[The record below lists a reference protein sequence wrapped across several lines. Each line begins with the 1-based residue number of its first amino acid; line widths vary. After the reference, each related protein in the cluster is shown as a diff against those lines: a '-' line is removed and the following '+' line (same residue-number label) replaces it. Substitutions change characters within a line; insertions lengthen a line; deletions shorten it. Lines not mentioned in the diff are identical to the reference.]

1 MFCTNCG
8 KEIPNESK
16 FCTYCGNVVKRVQ
29 ENDTRSA
36 GNKIANVPI
45 EKIYDINGAYDLF
58 KDYNGLASNN
68 CIFYA
73 VYEKPITP
81 AEVAA
86 AALLVGAVNVAGM
99 SIIGVKPGSSGFF
112 PGYLV
117 NQTENG
123 IGLIALEPASVTPQ
137 FSINKMRIVPSSY
150 VFIDKKS
157 IKNVSVK
164 KNPLCLNPSIRFVT
178 IETLEGAKINFR
190 VNMKNKYLTYQE
202 SNFKSFMN
210 HYSAN
215 NK

>member
-16 FCTYCGNVVKRVQ
+16 FCTYCGNAVKRVQ

-157 IKNVSVK
+157 IKNVRVK

-210 HYSAN
+210 HYGAN

>member
-1 MFCTNCG
+1 M
-8 KEIPNESK
+8 
-16 FCTYCGNVVKRVQ
+16 
-29 ENDTRSA
+29 
-36 GNKIANVPI
+36 
-45 EKIYDINGAYDLF
+45 F

-210 HYSAN
+210 HYGAN

>member
-16 FCTYCGNVVKRVQ
+16 FCTYCGNAVKRVQ

-210 HYSAN
+210 HYGAN

>member
-210 HYSAN
+210 HYGAN

>member
-1 MFCTNCG
+1 MFCRICG

-210 HYSAN
+210 HYGAN

>member
-16 FCTYCGNVVKRVQ
+16 FCTYCGNAVKRVQ

-45 EKIYDINGAYDLF
+45 EKIYDINVAYDLF

-210 HYSAN
+210 HYGAN